1 MLRPTMPRRENDR
14 FQVWIPVKVDALRE
28 GIAVTHD
35 ASSRGVLMLTAST
48 LDPGAPI
55 EVSLKLPDQAVPKR
69 VTGRVVR
76 VENNEADPHGL
87 WPHRMAIEF
96 DEVVPELEWVV
107 GASTAPSRRK
117 DPERSDS

>member
-1 MLRPTMPRRENDR
+1 MSRRESER
-14 FQVWIPVKVDALRE
+14 YQVWIPVKVDALRE

-48 LDPGAPI
+48 LDAGSPV
-55 EVSLKLPDQAVPKR
+55 EVALKLPEEAVPRR

-76 VENNEADPHGL
+76 VETNDADPHGL

-96 DEVVPELEWVV
+96 DEEVPELEWVV
-107 GASTAPSRRK
+107 GSSSS
-117 DPERSDS
+117 PERRREPR

>member
-1 MLRPTMPRRENDR
+1 MLRPAMPRRENDR

-96 DEVVPELEWVV
+96 DEVVAELDWVV

>member
-1 MLRPTMPRRENDR
+1 MLRPAMPRRENDR